1 MPRRHGIAAV
11 LVAAA
16 LLAAGCGARA
26 APAAGSSSASALKCS
41 AGQPSLSAV
50 PTGATQMGG
59 SQSPVQLIHGH
70 PLAAVFTAQAQFSSV
85 GAQSPT
91 WFTTGSGYTLILR
104 AGAGMNG
111 RELACATF
119 DNATDN
125 GWNVL
130 YLTSPEPGGLYT
142 LEMHAPTG
150 TAQEACPG
158 HRSEPNCATTPLSG
172 AKGGVIGWW
181 ENPSGADGGDYAIVG
196 GKQTGGVFSLFYQ

>member
-1 MPRRHGIAAV
+1 
-11 LVAAA
+11 
-16 LLAAGCGARA
+16 
-26 APAAGSSSASALKCS
+26 
-41 AGQPSLSAV
+41 
-50 PTGATQMGG
+50 MGG

-70 PLAAVFTAQAQFSSV
+70 PLAEVFTAQAQFASV

-104 AGAGMNG
+104 AGAGMG
-111 RELACATF
+111 GKELACAVF
-119 DNATDN
+119 NNATDN

-142 LEMHAPTG
+142 LEMTAPTG

-158 HRSEPNCATTPLSG
+158 HRSDPNCATTPLSG
-172 AKGGVIGWW
+172 PKGGVIGWW
-181 ENPSGADGGDYAIVG
+181 ENTSGADAGDYAVIG